1 MKTLIS
7 RPTEHDKDVFEGA
20 IDMLL
25 PSVLEWEIVTSEQD
39 MCSDDERKTIR
50 DELIKG
56 IRSSNDKDGYALARS
71 LERSV
76 MWSPDAALVD
86 ILDYFGSFLA
96 RVHREKVKS
105 WVIKSNIIPQKSI
118 GDSVRVKVRGGE
130 YDGFVLSVD
139 KTTAQYTI
147 NIPALG
153 HFKYTFSNGVAIKND
168 GRFSGTQGII
178 KPVEEIDD

>member
-105 WVIKSNIIPQKSI
+105 WVIKNNIIPQKSI

-147 NIPALG
+147 NVPALG